1 MSVIN
6 RMLQE
11 LDRRS
16 AIPAAGPSAASAV
29 RPVHGTSGHEWFW
42 RTIAVLMIAAVA
54 WTGWVAYQI
63 MWPRDELV
71 TPLAFKAA
79 EDARVRTG
87 QMKAAQKPKPAAPV
101 VPPVVAAPPSA
112 PEATPPAATAPV
124 ASAATQPVEAPP
136 AAKEPAAPAP
146 PPKAPAPVAKAPEP
160 VKAPAQ
166 PRLPASTL
174 HALDLPPAKVLALQ
188 PRKVE
193 RRDRQSGPEELA
205 EREFRRAVD
214 LLKRGRGPEAEAGFA
229 AALAQDPGHRAARQA
244 LVALALE
251 RGNLE
256 AGRRLL
262 EEGLARDAA
271 QPEFAMTLARIY
283 AERQDYPHAIAVLDA
298 SLGAAGASSDYH
310 LLHGAVLQRAGDH
323 ARAAGAYRAVLDTQ
337 AANAQAW
344 IGLGI
349 SLEALKRRPE
359 AAEAFRR
366 ALVAGPVNADLKV
379 FAEQRLRALR

>member
-6 RMLQE
+6 RMRQE

-29 RPVHGTSGHEWFW
+29 RPVHGATRHEWFW
-42 RTIAVLMIAAVA
+42 RTIAVLMITAVA

-63 MWPRDELV
+63 MWPREDLA

-87 QMKAAQKPKPAAPV
+87 QMKRAQKPKPAEPA
-101 VPPVVAAPPSA
+101 VPPVVAASPSPP
-112 PEATPPAATAPV
+112 EPAAPAASAPV
-124 ASAATQPVEAPP
+124 ASAPAQPVQAPP
-136 AAKEPAAPAP
+136 AAKEPAAPP
-146 PPKAPAPVAKAPEP
+146 PPKPAPIAKAPEP

-188 PRKVE
+188 PKRVE
-193 RRDRQSGPEELA
+193 RRDRQTGPEELA

-214 LLKRGRGPEAEAGFA
+214 LMKRGRGPEAEAGFA
-229 AALAQDPGHRAARQA
+229 AALAQDAGHRGARQA

-262 EEGLARDAA
+262 EEGLTRDAA

-283 AERQDYPHAIAVLDA
+283 AERRDYPHAIAVLDA
-298 SLGAAGASSDYH
+298 SLGAAGVNADYH

-323 ARAAGAYRAVLDTQ
+323 DRAAGAYRAALETQ

-349 SLEALKRRPE
+349 SLEALKQRPD